1 MKCSDTL
8 NFVCKQPA
16 ITTLIPKT
24 TQAPSTTTKTTT
36 TTANPNP
43 KWNDQITEVTPECLM
58 EFRRSMLERH
68 NYYRSIHGV
77 QPLKYDE
84 GLNNATQ
91 KSAKFTGDSWTA
103 TLQYDYKLISGEN
116 FYRSWWGASWETCYI
131 SLKFCRGKK

>member
-1 MKCSDTL
+1 M
-8 NFVCKQPA
+8 
-16 ITTLIPKT
+16 TLIPKT

-43 KWNDQITEVTPECLM
+43 KWNDQITEVTPECLI
-58 EFRRSMLERH
+58 EFRSSLLERH

-91 KSAKFTGDSWTA
+91 KSAIFSGD
-103 TLQYDYKLISGEN
+103 TLIYNVEYDYKLVSGEN
-116 FYRSWWGASWETCYI
+116 FFFNNFGYYSCYI
-131 SLKFCRGKK
+131 SLSLCRGK